1 MRRTVIISV
10 ALHTLA
16 AVAALLWLLWY
27 FIPTGNVFNGLST
40 LLILVLAGWYVF
52 KNCWSEEPTFDVTL
66 SAAELPLTDAQG
78 PVVLVCGD
86 MLEALFQGGPLR
98 KTAQGWWLRAGDV
111 NRLTDVVRSIQ
122 TQFPRQVGQLSV
134 MCKRA
139 ARTVLTGMCY
149 SVGSATRQGSSS

>member
-52 KNCWSEEPTFDVTL
+52 KNCWSEVPTFDVN
-66 SAAELPLTDAQG
+66 QK
-78 PVVLVCGD
+78 
-86 MLEALFQGGPLR
+86 LR
-98 KTAQGWWLRAGDV
+98 HAG
-111 NRLTDVVRSIQ
+111 L
-122 TQFPRQVGQLSV
+122 
-134 MCKRA
+134 
-139 ARTVLTGMCY
+139 
-149 SVGSATRQGSSS
+149 SSSRIISSPLPYRG